1 MEELIPFISQVGF
14 PIVISFYLLNRI
26 ETKLD
31 IMITSIQSLPE
42 LIKK

>member
-1 MEELIPFISQVGF
+1 MEDFVTFISQVGF

-31 IMITSIQSLPE
+31 VMIKSIQSLPE
-42 LIKK
+42 LLKQ

>member
-31 IMITSIQSLPE
+31 IMITSIQSLPA

>member
-1 MEELIPFISQVGF
+1 MEDLVTIISQVGF

-31 IMITSIQSLPE
+31 VMITSIQSLPE
-42 LIKK
+42 SLK

>member
-1 MEELIPFISQVGF
+1 MEEMISFISQVGF

-31 IMITSIQSLPE
+31 IMIKSIQSLPE

>member
-1 MEELIPFISQVGF
+1 MEELISFISQVGF

-31 IMITSIQSLPE
+31 IMISSIQSLPE